1 MRQGRPAWNRL
12 PYGHN
17 ASASE
22 RQNLNGDDTGPARPP
37 PSFFACGAGR
47 SGRRRDGEDG
57 RPRHAPRA
65 RGIVPPSAVT
75 NFRSARGPPPGPD
88 EAEHGGRCT
97 QFEVT
102 TPGARTSARPSYA
115 GRARAPS
122 EVLNPM
128 AAPPARWSW
137 ERQPE
142 TPQLFSAAVS
152 ARAIQANPPTDRAYG
167 RPRRRLGSE
176 RLLRPVPESGT
187 SGHWAPRVTTRARPC
202 PSHAEPQH
210 HPGLGQSRRRPT
222 RSPRRGGATRGGAA
236 TTWHRLSFSTPLPPH
251 GGGRGRA
258 AGRAPRRS
266 RAQRGGGGARTA
278 TRSRAPRL
286 RSPVYPP
293 GGPSSA
299 PWSNVGLQAL
309 MSGVFR
315 DRV

>member
-102 TPGARTSARPSYA
+102 TPGARSSAPLRGA
-115 GRARAPS
+115 CRAPS

-128 AAPPARWSW
+128 AAPPARWSVN
-137 ERQPE
+137 Q
-142 TPQLFSAAVS
+142 TPKFFSAAVS
-152 ARAIQANPPTDRAYG
+152 ARAIQANPPADRAYG
-167 RPRRRLGSE
+167 RPRRRLGPENGSY
-176 RLLRPVPESGT
+176 VPSPRAEPAGT
-187 SGHWAPRVTTRARPC
+187 GPRVTTRARPA
-202 PSHAEPQH
+202 PPTQSH
-210 HPGLGQSRRRPT
+210 SN
-222 RSPRRGGATRGGAA
+222 TRGSGNPDAV
-236 TTWHRLSFSTPLPPH
+236 PPAHH
-251 GGGRGRA
+251 GA
-258 AGRAPRRS
+258 AGR
-266 RAQRGGGGARTA
+266 RAGEPQPHGT
-278 TRSRAPRL
+278 
-286 RSPVYPP
+286 
-293 GGPSSA
+293 
-299 PWSNVGLQAL
+299 
-309 MSGVFR
+309 
-315 DRV
+315 D

>member
-1 MRQGRPAWNRL
+1 MALQPSKVQPLSSELTTRQGRPAWNRL

-57 RPRHAPRA
+57 RPRRAPRA

-102 TPGARTSARPSYA
+102 TPGARSSAPFRGA
-115 GRARAPS
+115 CRAPS

-128 AAPPARWSW
+128 AAPPARWGRRRSHHTTT
-137 ERQPE
+137 ETQRGGVGPRYINQP
-142 TPQLFSAAVS
+142 TTGRIFSAAVS
-152 ARAIQANPPTDRAYG
+152 ARAIQANPPADRAYG
-167 RPRRRLGSE
+167 RPRRRLGPE
-176 RLLRPVPESGT
+176 RASLRPSQRAET
-187 SGHWAPRVTTRARPC
+187 SGHGAPRATARAAALPLPRRATATPGARAIPT
-202 PSHAEPQH
+202 PSPA
-210 HPGLGQSRRRPT
+210 
-222 RSPRRGGATRGGAA
+222 RSPRRGGGDARGSRNHMAQTELLDLA
-236 TTWHRLSFSTPLPPH
+236 PT
-251 GGGRGRA
+251 GRGRA

-266 RAQRGGGGARTA
+266 PSA
-278 TRSRAPRL
+278 TRRRGAHAPPR
-286 RSPVYPP
+286 
-293 GGPSSA
+293 GA
-299 PWSNVGLQAL
+299 AL
-309 MSGVFR
+309 PA
-315 DRV
+315 

>member
-102 TPGARTSARPSYA
+102 TPGARSSAPFRGA
-115 GRARAPS
+115 CRAPS

-128 AAPPARWSW
+128 AAPPARWSVN
-137 ERQPE
+137 Q
-142 TPQLFSAAVS
+142 TPKFFSAAVS
-152 ARAIQANPPTDRAYG
+152 ARAIQANPPADRAYG
-167 RPRRRLGSE
+167 RPRRRLGPE
-176 RLLRPVPESGT
+176 KLLRPVPESGT
-187 SGHWAPRVTTRARPC
+187 SGHWAARHHARAPC
-202 PSHAEPQH
+202 PSHAEPQQ

-236 TTWHRLSFSTPLPPH
+236 TTWHRLSFSTSPLS
-251 GGGRGRA
+251 GGGED
-258 AGRAPRRS
+258 APRAERPGAPE
-266 RAQRGGGGARTA
+266 RNAEGGAH
-278 TRSRAPRL
+278 APL
-286 RSPVYPP
+286 R
-293 GGPSSA
+293 GA
-299 PWSNVGLQAL
+299 AL
-309 MSGVFR
+309 PA
-315 DRV
+315 